1 MRILLA
7 IILALALAA
16 GVLYIAAGRAAAPT
30 VQVNQPAKLVGM
42 DAALDVTVDA
52 PVGTLTSLEIV
63 LEQKD
68 KRVPLFSLGSPASA
82 TVKQETP
89 ERIRITRPIGK
100 RALPEL
106 QPGPARV
113 VVTAARKA
121 LFGLRTREGG
131 ASKEFQA
138 RFTPPRVGVLSSHHF
153 VNLGGSEFVVYRVDP
168 PDAESGVQVGEVRY
182 PGYPAS
188 GAGATG
194 KDPGLRAA
202 FFALLHDQD
211 ASTPIR
217 LYARDEAGNVGH
229 GSFEYRVFPKA
240 FTKGRI
246 ELNDAFLQRVVPE
259 ILERAPELNT
269 TVDSPDSY
277 LPAFLKI
284 NRDLRQANADKILAV
299 SSQTTPE
306 MLWHGPFHPL
316 GNASIE
322 SKFADRRTYFYGGK
336 EVDQQVHLGFDLAVT
351 VNIPVLAAND
361 GKVLL
366 ADFLGIYGNCVIIDH
381 GMGVGSL
388 YGHLS
393 SLDVKAGDTVAK
405 EQRIGRSGMT
415 GLAGGDHLHFSM
427 LLQGRPV
434 NSVEWWDPHWIEDRV
449 LRKIREASHGSN

>member
-16 GVLYIAAGRAAAPT
+16 GVLFIAAGRAAAPA
-30 VQVNQPAKLVGM
+30 VQINQPSRLVGM
-42 DAALDVTVDA
+42 DAALDVTVEA
-52 PVGTLTSLEIV
+52 PAGTLTGLDIT

-68 KRVPLFSLGSPASA
+68 KRIPLFSLSSPAAA
-82 TVKQETP
+82 TVKQESP
-89 ERIRITRPIGK
+89 ERMRITRPMGK

-106 QPGPARV
+106 QAGAGRV
-113 VVTAARKA
+113 VVTATRKT
-121 LFGLRTREGG
+121 LFGIRTREGA

-138 RFTPPRVGVLSSHHF
+138 RFTPPRVGAVSTHHF

-168 PDAESGVQVGEVRY
+168 PDAESGVQVGETRY
-182 PGYPAS
+182 PGYPAT
-188 GAGATG
+188 GAGTTG
-194 KDPGLRAA
+194 NEPGLRAA

-211 ASTPIR
+211 VSTPIR

-246 ELNDAFLQRVVPE
+246 ELNDAFLRRVVPE
-259 ILERAPELNT
+259 ILERAPELNVS
-269 TVDSPDSY
+269 VDSPESY
-277 LPAFLKI
+277 LPAYLKI
-284 NRDLRQANADKILAV
+284 NRDLRQANADKIVAI
-299 SSQTTPE
+299 SAQTSPQ
-306 MLWHGPFHPL
+306 MVWHGPFRPL

-351 VNIPVLAAND
+351 VNIPVLAANE
-361 GKVLL
+361 GKVLF
-366 ADFLGIYGNCVIIDH
+366 ADFLGIYGNCVIVDH
-381 GMGVGSL
+381 GMGIGSL
-388 YGHLS
+388 YAHLS
-393 SLDVKAGDTVAK
+393 SMDVKAGDTVAR
-405 EQRIGRSGMT
+405 EQRLGRSGMT

-449 LRKIREASHGSN
+449 LRKVREASHQ